1 MVPLDPELSC
11 YNFGLD
17 DEDVKEE
24 GMWYAFNWNLEA
36 CFKTH
41 KIPPNGSIVFQEH
54 GTQLEG
60 LVKLIKI
67 VVKGITN
74 DAAIVSDALGV
85 AVHEIDWHAGHCV
98 SHTRKDS
105 DHHGLVATTE
115 EEDIWAWNDGEK
127 WGDELPEVA
136 KEENWFYL
144 PMWHTFSGSYQPS
157 VTCDHLMN

>member
-74 DAAIVSDALGV
+74 DAERNLLQDAWLERLIQ
-85 AVHEIDWHAGHCV
+85 AA
-98 SHTRKDS
+98 
-105 DHHGLVATTE
+105 
-115 EEDIWAWNDGEK
+115 
-127 WGDELPEVA
+127 ELQRA
-136 KEENWFYL
+136 KV
-144 PMWHTFSGSYQPS
+144 P
-157 VTCDHLMN
+157 DK